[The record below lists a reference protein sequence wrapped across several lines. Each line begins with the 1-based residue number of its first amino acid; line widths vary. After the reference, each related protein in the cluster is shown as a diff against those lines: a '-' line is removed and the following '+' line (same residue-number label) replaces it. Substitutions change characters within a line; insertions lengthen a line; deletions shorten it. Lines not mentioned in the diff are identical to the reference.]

1 MRLKIIRIIV
11 VLAFVLIALDLVYVQ
26 AIKGKY
32 YFELSTNN
40 RIRVVPLEGKWGRI
54 YDRNG
59 TVLAENRVAYNVTI
73 TPQAIEDQDELFAFL
88 SESLGVSRDLLT
100 RRYRRKKHTPFA
112 PVVVAED
119 IEREKAIVIEENRF
133 RFPSLLVEEGYKRV
147 YPNGENSAH
156 ILGYVGKVNQALM
169 QRYKKYGYSPLSDV
183 GKSGVE
189 EFYDLNLRGEA
200 GGYQIEVNSRGQQV
214 RLLSIREPTRGGDIM
229 LTIDSRIQAAV
240 MDVME
245 DTPGAVIVMDS
256 ANGEVLG
263 LASFPDFDP
272 NALVDPKRSKEAGG
286 LFSDPLA
293 PLINRA
299 VSARFPPGSVF
310 KIPVAICALDTG
322 KITQKTTF
330 HCPGYHQVGG
340 IRFGCTYP
348 HGDQNLI
355 EAIAH
360 SCNVYFYRLGLL
372 LGADLLHE
380 YADKFG
386 LGRKTHIDLPYER
399 SGRIP
404 NRTQGILSRRRPWYT
419 GDTLNFVIGQ
429 GDVLTTPLQL
439 VRMMATV
446 SRDGVEV
453 APHVIKAIG
462 GVPLTKYDY
471 TRDVKIPKEIFE
483 KTKLGLRAT
492 VTDYTGT
499 AHELDN
505 DELFVAGKT
514 GTAQSSPHKEHH
526 AWFVG
531 YAQGREKSVAFCVF
545 LEHGGSSHNAVRLA
559 RELMLRLN
567 REGLI

>member
-11 VLAFVLIALDLVYVQ
+11 VIAFVLISLDLVYVQ
-26 AIKGKY
+26 AVKGKY

-40 RIRVVPLEGKWGRI
+40 RIRVVPLEGKRGRI

-59 TVLAENRVAYNVTI
+59 AVLAENRVAYNVTI
-73 TPQAIEDQDELFAFL
+73 TPQAIEDLDRLFAFL
-88 SESLGVSRDLLT
+88 SESLEVSPELLT

-112 PVVVAED
+112 PVVIAED
-119 IEREKAIVIEENRF
+119 IEREKAIIIEENRF
-133 RFPSLLVEEGYKRV
+133 RFPSLLVEEGFKRV

-156 ILGYVGKVNQALM
+156 VLGYVGKVNQALM
-169 QRYKKYGYSPLSDV
+169 KRYKKYGYSPLSDV

-189 EFYDLNLRGEA
+189 EYYDLNLRGEA

-214 RLLSIREPTRGGDIM
+214 RLLSIREPTRGGDIT
-229 LTIDSRIQAAV
+229 LTIDSRIQAAAI
-240 MDVME
+240 DVME
-245 DTPGAVIVMDS
+245 DAPGSVIVMDS
-256 ANGEVLG
+256 MTGEVLG

-272 NALVDPKRSKEAGG
+272 NALVDPKRSQEAGG
-286 LFSDPLA
+286 LFQDPLA

-299 VSARFPPGSVF
+299 VSAHFPPGSVF

-322 KITQKTTF
+322 KITQHTTF
-330 HCPGYHQVGG
+330 HCPGYHQIGG

-380 YADKFG
+380 YAVKFG
-386 LGRKTHIDLPYER
+386 LGRKAHIDLPYER

-404 NRTQGILSRRRPWYT
+404 NRKQGILSRRRPWYT

-439 VRMMATV
+439 VRMMATI

-453 APHVIKAIG
+453 SPHVIKSIG

-471 TRDVKIPKEIFE
+471 TRNVKIPKEFFE
-483 KTKLGLRAT
+483 KIKSGLRAT

-514 GTAQSSPHKEHH
+514 GTAQSSPNKEHH

-531 YAQGREKSVAFCVF
+531 YAQGQQKHVAFCVF

>member
-11 VLAFVLIALDLVYVQ
+11 VIAFVLIAMYLTYVQ
-26 AIKGKY
+26 AVKGKY
-32 YFELSTNN
+32 YFDLSTNN
-40 RIRVVPLEGKWGRI
+40 RIRVVPLEGRRGRI

-59 TVLAENRVAYNVTI
+59 AVLAENRVAYNVTI
-73 TPQAIEDQDELFAFL
+73 TPQAIEDKDRLFAFL
-88 SESLGVSRDLLT
+88 SQSLGISEELLQK
-100 RRYRRKKHTPFA
+100 RYRRKKHTPFA

-119 IEREKAIVIEENRF
+119 VEREQAIVIEENRF
-133 RFPSLLVEEGYKRV
+133 RFPSLLVEESFKRI
-147 YPNGENSAH
+147 YPNGPNGAH
-156 ILGYVGKVNQALM
+156 VLGYVGKVNDALM
-169 QRYKKYGYSPLSDV
+169 KRYKKYGYSPLSDV

-214 RLLSIREPTRGGDIM
+214 RLLSIREPTRGGDIT
-229 LTIDSRIQAAV
+229 LTIDNRIQEAARDI
-240 MDVME
+240 MADM
-245 DTPGAVIVMDS
+245 PGAFVMMDTS
-256 ANGEVLG
+256 SGEILA

-272 NALVDPKRSKEAGG
+272 NALVDSKRYKEAGE
-286 LFSDPLA
+286 LFRDPFA

-299 VSARFPPGSVF
+299 INARFPPGSVF
-310 KIPVAICALDTG
+310 KIPVSICALHTQ
-322 KITQKTTF
+322 KITANTTF

-380 YADKFG
+380 YAVKFG
-386 LGRKTHIDLPYER
+386 LGQKTHIDLPYER
-399 SGRIP
+399 AGRIP
-404 NRTQGILSRRRPWYT
+404 NRKQGILSRRRPWYT

-439 VRMMATV
+439 MRMMATV

-462 GVPLTKYDY
+462 GVALTKYDY
-471 TRDVKIPKEIFE
+471 TRNLKIDKKYFE
-483 KTKLGLRAT
+483 LTKQGLRAT

-514 GTAQSSPHKEHH
+514 GTAQSSPNKEHH

-531 YAQGREKSVAFCVF
+531 YAQGQQKNVAFCIF

-559 RELMLRLN
+559 RDLLLRLN
-567 REGLI
+567 SEGLI